1 MDNPT
6 QRRSGTQADRMAE
19 PAVSGVGSGGAR
31 AWIDQHLYSLVSSLG
46 RLWQRRGATLLTIL
60 VMALTLALPLLLEV
74 AVRNLTRFSGALHD
88 TREISAFLDVD
99 ADDRTQQET
108 QTRIAALDGVGEVL
122 ARTPADGIEELR
134 QLAGF
139 AKALDVLDENPLP
152 TVLRVSPA
160 SSLDAVA
167 IKALAARIE
176 AIDGVDFVQY
186 DLVWR
191 ERLDLTLALATRV
204 IWLIGALLA
213 LGALLVVGNT
223 IRLDVAGR
231 AEEIAIV
238 QLLGGTNGFVRRPF
252 LYAGV
257 WYGALAAGL
266 AVLGAMFA
274 VWMLRGPVRALA
286 LSYGSDFALAS
297 LTWPLALG
305 TLGAGIVLGWL
316 GAFVASGREL
326 AKGKPS

>member
-1 MDNPT
+1 MDNAKP
-6 QRRSGTQADRMAE
+6 RRGGAQADRMAE
-19 PAVSGVGSGGAR
+19 PANASVRSGGMR
-31 AWIDQHLYSLVSSLG
+31 AWFDQHMYSLVSSLG
-46 RLWQRRGATLLTIL
+46 RLWQRRGATLLTAL
-60 VMALTLALPLLLEV
+60 VMALALALPLLLEV
-74 AVRNLTRFSGALHD
+74 SVRNLARFSGALHD
-88 TREISAFLDVD
+88 SREISAFLAVD
-99 ADDRTQQET
+99 TGAAAQQET
-108 QTRIAALDGVGEVL
+108 QERVAALAGVAEVQ

-160 SSLDAVA
+160 PGLDAAA
-167 IKALAARIE
+167 IKALAGRIE
-176 AIDGVDFVQY
+176 AIAGVDFVQY

-191 ERLDLTLALATRV
+191 ERLDLALELAKRV
-204 IWLIGALLA
+204 VWLLGLLLA

-238 QLLGGTNGFVRRPF
+238 QLLGGTDGFVRRPF

-257 WYGALAAGL
+257 WYGALAACAAIAGVMVATWL
-266 AVLGAMFA
+266 
-274 VWMLRGPVRALA
+274 LRGPVGALA
-286 LSYGSDFALAS
+286 MSYGSDFALAGLS
-297 LTWPLALG
+297 WPLALG

-326 AKGKPS
+326 AKGNPD